1 MAILYNLDP
10 ITALDIFYDG
20 EHHGVYRGDF
30 IKNEKKHGLVLPGLL
45 REFLERYGYLSVNEG
60 GVGAYK
66 IFHPDDMAQFSL
78 HGENGEDIRLLVCGA
93 LIVPKNGAESESEPG
108 FDPETELFYI
118 GVRPDTPDLQMAM
131 GQNSGEGMD
140 WWPTGRTLAGLLRLM
155 FVSVIFKSCDSYV
168 FEEKSEIAAVL
179 KHHGA
184 DAAQMSYLGEW
195 ASVHFND
202 ESGEFLVTEFDEA
215 NGGLI
220 RLHAVQMNS
229 VGGTEEDLAAFTVDE
244 LEELFSAEFYM
255 NALHCDFERALRLQT
270 EIISRLEAE
279 GADEMDMLLH
289 YKLAGRCLAELK
301 RLDEAD
307 RQYAKMMDI
316 AERHASDDPKE
327 LADAYSALGNYYFD
341 IGRVD
346 ESDQL
351 FDKELSLRL
360 EIDSEDCYE
369 IGMVY
374 ADRAKRMEGDDGCLD
389 RLIELCELALE
400 QFNKN
405 PRDSGC
411 KYEIA
416 RMQQLRGNARRRKK
430 ELAKQ

>member
-1 MAILYNLDP
+1 MAIMYNLDP

-30 IKNEKKHGLVLPGLL
+30 IKNEKKHGLVLPQLL

-60 GVGAYK
+60 GVSAYK
-66 IFHPDDMAQFSL
+66 LFHPDGMAQFSL
-78 HGENGEDIRLLVCGA
+78 HGENGEDIKLLVCGA
-93 LIVPKNGAESESEPG
+93 LIVPKKGAESELESN
-108 FDPETELFYI
+108 PETELFYI

-131 GQNSGEGMD
+131 GQNSDDGMD
-140 WWPTGRTLAGLLRLM
+140 WWPTGRTLEGLLRMM

-184 DAAQMSYLGEW
+184 DVSRMSYSGEW

-202 ESGEFLVTEFDEA
+202 ESGEFLVTEFDET
-215 NGGLI
+215 NGEMI
-220 RLHAVQMNS
+220 RLHAVQINS
-229 VGGTEEDLAAFTVDE
+229 VGGAEENLAAFTVDE
-244 LEELFSAEFYM
+244 LEELFGAEFYG

-279 GADEMDMLLH
+279 GADELDMLIH
-289 YKLAGRCLAELK
+289 YKLAGRCLWELK

-307 RQYAKMMDI
+307 IQYAKMMDI

-351 FDKELSLRL
+351 FDRELSLRL
-360 EIDSEDCYE
+360 EIDSGDCYK

-374 ADRAKRMEGDDGCLD
+374 ADRAKRMDGDDSRLD
-389 RLIELCELALE
+389 KVIELCELALE
-400 QFNKN
+400 QFNRN

-416 RMQQLRGNARRRKK
+416 RMQQIRGNARRRKK
-430 ELAKQ
+430 EPAKQ